1 MLQIHEEKFV
11 QLDNLRK
18 QKAELEKQIKE
29 VTDELVSE
37 VGYGE
42 FPTSFGKVSLKP
54 VERLIFDRV
63 AFVAALGEQA
73 YTRFLKPTFY
83 DYVYINRKDR
93 E

>member
-1 MLQIHEEKFV
+1 MLQHQEEKFV
-11 QLDNLRK
+11 RLDDLRK

-42 FPTSFGKVSLKP
+42 FTTAFGKVILKP

-73 YTRFLKPTFY
+73 YTRFLKPTCY
-83 DYVYINRKDR
+83 DYIYIGRKDK